1 MYGETTETFPR
12 PTSAPQFAHDPHVRA
27 DVVETLRRA
36 GLRPTRQR
44 TALAALLFGG
54 PDRHVSAE
62 TIYEE
67 AMTARVSVSLATVY
81 NTLHQF
87 TEAGLLRELAVSGA
101 KSFFD
106 TRTSPHHHFWN
117 EADGEMTDV
126 SVDAVD
132 VTRLPEPP
140 EGMEIAGVEV
150 MIRLRP
156 RRDRSGTA
164 TTNGRDEVV
173 AAAETGPM

>member
-1 MYGETTETFPR
+1 MAAARDDALSAAPTASPIPSGR
-12 PTSAPQFAHDPHVRA
+12 PDPTPIER
-27 DVVETLRRA
+27 LRRA

-44 TALAALLFGG
+44 IALAGLLFGG

-62 TIYEE
+62 AIFEE
-67 AMTARVSVSLATVY
+67 AVSARVAVSLATVY

-106 TRTSPHHHFWN
+106 TRTTPHHHFWN
-117 EADGEMTDV
+117 EIGGEMTDV
-126 SVDAVD
+126 APETVDIA
-132 VTRLPEPP
+132 RLPDPP
-140 EGMEIAGVEV
+140 PGMEIVGYEV

-156 RRDRSGTA
+156 RAA
-164 TTNGRDEVV
+164 T
-173 AAAETGPM
+173 